1 MHLKRLSWRYLPHII
16 PFFLLLRLIGRLLC
30 LRLMSSHADR
40 REGYFVSR
48 DGKVKK
54 FDFNL
59 RKCVPGNVGYTKKQR
74 RAFQR
79 LMSGLTVGKS
89 RKDRPRFMTLTSSPG
104 SDKTKLNAHFRTL
117 KMRIFRKFHFKM
129 KYWKIRTNEGNGV
142 LHIVFRGKFIPQEWL
157 STQWTDIHQ
166 SPIVDIRSLYET
178 ANGLKGICFY
188 LIGNYLSK
196 QSFERMSWGYSWVFP
211 AFVGCWKRL
220 VEKYGFRR
228 GLELWNKLL
237 CLPFVVT
244 RQVRLTRFLP
254 KYEFSMEKSLPWGA
268 LFRTSFA

>member
-1 MHLKRLSWRYLPHII
+1 MTYL
-16 PFFLLLRLIGRLLC
+16 
-30 LRLMSSHADR
+30 ADR
-40 REGYFVSR
+40 RNGYFASQ
-48 DGKVKK
+48 DGKLKK

-59 RKCVPGNVGYTKKQR
+59 RKCVPENGGYTKKQR

-79 LMSGLTVGKS
+79 LMSGLTFGKS
-89 RKDRPRFMTLTSSPG
+89 RKERLRFMTLTSSLG

-117 KMRIFRKFHFKM
+117 KMRILRKYHFKM

-142 LHIVFRGKFIPQEWL
+142 LHIVFRGKYVPQEWL
-157 STQWTDIHQ
+157 SAQWADIHR
-166 SPIVDIRSLYET
+166 SPIVDIRRLFET

-188 LIGNYLSK
+188 LIGNYLCK

-211 AFVGCWKRL
+211 AFVSCWKRL
-220 VEKYGFRR
+220 IEKHGFKR

-254 KYEFSMEKSLPWGA
+254 RYVCSNEKSLPWGA